1 MSHLV
6 ERMAFVGQTPWHGLG
21 NRLAPK
27 QPIEVWS
34 REAGMD
40 WKILSS
46 PVCYQ
51 PKGELPSPLHFDDHQ
66 VLYRS
71 DTSAPLSVVS
81 GRYQVVQPSEVLE
94 FFRDLTEASGFE
106 LETAGI
112 LKQGKK
118 FWALARTGQ
127 SALLKGSDAVNGF
140 LLLATSCDG
149 SLATIAMPT
158 TVRVVCNN
166 TLAIALSNSVGAVK
180 VPHRTAFDAN
190 AVKRQLGI
198 AVSQWDGFMAR
209 MKALAD
215 RRVKTTEAQ
224 RYITRVICDV
234 APSSPLPSTLSNE
247 RALKRIEELFSGSGR
262 GAELAAA
269 KGTAWGLMNAVT
281 EFVDHERRARSQEY
295 RLDSAWFGQGAVIK
309 QRALEQALQLIA

>member
-1 MSHLV
+1 MTHLV
-6 ERMAFVGQTPWHGLG
+6 QTMAFVGQTPWHDLG

-51 PKGELPSPLHFDDHQ
+51 PQGEQPSPLHFDDHQ

-71 DTSAPLSVVS
+71 DTNTPLSVVS
-81 GRYQVVQPSEVLE
+81 NRYQVVQPSEVLE

-127 SALLKGSDAVNGF
+127 TAMLKGRDTVNGF

-166 TLAIALSNSVGAVK
+166 TLAIALSSSVGAVK
-180 VPHRTAFDAN
+180 VPHRTAFNAD

-215 RRVKTTEAQ
+215 RKVKTTEAQ

-247 RALKRIEELFSGSGR
+247 RALKRIEELFNGSGR

-295 RLDSAWFGQGAVIK
+295 RLDSAWFGQGAAIK